1 MSRGKSGLEEIF
13 EIRQP
18 EASLMSAANPDA
30 FQHARIGV
38 APDGYLTD
46 PQISGRVA
54 YIHQSGIAYDPL

>member
-1 MSRGKSGLEEIF
+1 MQSGKSSFEESF

-18 EASLMSAANPDA
+18 ETALTPATNPDA
-30 FQHARIGV
+30 FQHARICV